1 MNWSRLR
8 GGPGLSP
15 ALIWRAR
22 RWLRPGA
29 AGFPRFPPARAS
41 GQAGAFVI
49 GINDLPAGRSA
60 EAVSVL
66 DLARLVRE
74 LCGSRMPG
82 CIRRGSEIPVNYDDH
97 PPAVLRLRAGALR
110 GTRLCP
116 AGAVTD
122 AAREVAEIYTKASVP
137 LVFRTREQI
146 MQLFGGFELVDP
158 GLVPLPEWRPEP
170 RPCPPGEVWG
180 LAGLGRVES

>member
-1 MNWSRLR
+1 
-8 GGPGLSP
+8 
-15 ALIWRAR
+15 
-22 RWLRPGA
+22 
-29 AGFPRFPPARAS
+29 
-41 GQAGAFVI
+41 VI

-170 RPCPPGEVWG
+170 RPYPPGEVWG